1 MVGGDKII
9 IIANKFISGGS
20 GVTYATTVPTHV
32 LVQQNDFI
40 DASAT
45 VHADILA
52 EPTNII
58 RRNIGYTTE
67 NSCTATFSGDGTTT
81 QFSIAH
87 GLVSEPSKVQ
97 VTPMT
102 EDAAGDFYV
111 TKDATNIYVN
121 YLSAP
126 PSGSNNVE
134 LSWYAEV

>member
-1 MVGGDKII
+1 MLKGNRISDSGTADLYIDGGTKVAILD
-9 IIANKFISGGS
+9 N
-20 GVTYATTVPTHV
+20 Y
-32 LVQQNDFI
+32 LL
-40 DASAT
+40 SAT
-45 VHADILA
+45 PINIASY
-52 EPTNII
+52 PTTLII
-58 RRNIGYTTE
+58 KRNVGYATE
-67 NSCTATFSGDGTTT
+67 NSGTATFSGDGSTA

-111 TKDATNIYVN
+111 TKDSTNIYVN

-126 PSGSNNVE
+126 PSGSNNVK